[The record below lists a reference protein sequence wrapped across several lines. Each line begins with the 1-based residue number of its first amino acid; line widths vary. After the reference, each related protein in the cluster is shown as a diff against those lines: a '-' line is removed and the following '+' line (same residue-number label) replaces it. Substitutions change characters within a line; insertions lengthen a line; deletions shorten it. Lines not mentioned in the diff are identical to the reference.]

1 METLKSFTSNNFRDP
16 VTAIIDD
23 FRNGWNVV
31 FSPGANTSKK
41 MSIGDAF
48 AFYYKFSVIPII
60 LLIAMLYV
68 LLSIA
73 MAIFSQVPTIGHTL
87 SLIGNLGVFGVIV
100 FAVLWLWIAV
110 PIAILIQAALYQ
122 LVGGALMGKFKGGY
136 SGTVTACIY
145 AAFPSVMIAWLGFI
159 PVLGGLLS
167 FLFGIYSI
175 YILVTA
181 LANQHKTTKGTAFLV
196 WLVWVLIGV
205 IIVVALVFF
214 IVAMFGGAIL
224 HSLGGTT
231 GTAMP

>member
-1 METLKSFTSNNFRDP
+1 M
-16 VTAIIDD
+16 TAIIDD

-31 FSPGANTSKK
+31 FRPGENTSKK

-48 AFYYKFSVIPII
+48 ASYYKFSVIPVI
-60 LLIAMLYV
+60 LAIAVLYV
-68 LLSIA
+68 LLSVAIA
-73 MAIFSQVPTIGHTL
+73 ALSQTPTIGHTL
-87 SLIGNLGVFGVIV
+87 SLIGDFGVLGVIAFVI
-100 FAVLWLWIAV
+100 LWFWIAV

-136 SGTVTACIY
+136 SGTVTACVY
-145 AAFPSVMIAWLGFI
+145 AAFPGVMIAWLSFI
-159 PVLGGLLS
+159 PVLGGILS

-196 WLVWVLIGV
+196 WLVWFLVGV

-214 IVAMFGGAIL
+214 AVALLGSAIL
-224 HSLGGTT
+224 HALGSSASTT
-231 GTAMP
+231 MP